1 MKNFW
6 LIFFVIALIEFFVV
20 KILVCCFRKAVI
32 FLRTQ
37 RNIYKRKDGRWE
49 GRYFKEYDKNGK
61 IKYASVYAKTY
72 NDVKN
77 KLDII
82 LLNQKNVKLKM
93 CKIDILKIF
102 ALNGLV

>member
-37 RNIYKRKDGRWE
+37 RNIYKRKDA
-49 GRYFKEYDKNGK
+49 DGK
-61 IKYASVYAKTY
+61 V
-72 NDVKN
+72 
-77 KLDII
+77 
-82 LLNQKNVKLKM
+82 
-93 CKIDILKIF
+93 DILKNMIKTEK
-102 ALNGLV
+102 LNMRQSMLKHTTMLRTNLILFF

>member
-1 MKNFW
+1 M
-6 LIFFVIALIEFFVV
+6 
-20 KILVCCFRKAVI
+20 I

-37 RNIYKRKDGRWE
+37 NEADG
-49 GRYFKEYDKNGK
+49 KVDILKNMIKNGK

-93 CKIDILKIF
+93 CKIDILKDFCLEWLSIKKHYIKQSSYLKYYF
-102 ALNGLV
+102 N

>member
-37 RNIYKRKDGRWE
+37 KMADG
-49 GRYFKEYDKNGK
+49 K
-61 IKYASVYAKTY
+61 V
-72 NDVKN
+72 
-77 KLDII
+77 
-82 LLNQKNVKLKM
+82 
-93 CKIDILKIF
+93 DILKNMIKTEK
-102 ALNGLV
+102 LNMRQSMPKHTTM

>member
-61 IKYASVYAKTY
+61 IIADYSACVNMGADSAFQI
-72 NDVKN
+72 NDKIYTIFNGGVAYMDLDGKN
-77 KLDII
+77 YGEMM
-82 LLNQKNVKLKM
+82 Q
-93 CKIDILKIF
+93 
-102 ALNGLV
+102 